1 MGQMMC
7 KSAYEKLVREDI
19 AWLDKTMAKKRATL
33 FGRKTSTGHSDMF
46 CVSSVWREDGG
57 FMPKSIM

>member
-1 MGQMMC
+1 MC

-19 AWLDKTMAKKRATL
+19 AWLVDDGRKQSTL

-57 FMPKSIM
+57 FMPKSIL